1 MKYLNKKADEWMTP
15 IWYWKLIKDFI
26 QDKVVW
32 EPFYGSGQ
40 SCVDLAKYCSVHDT
54 RNQDFFE
61 ATVPEGIDFVLSN
74 PPYSTKIKIIN
85 RLEELGL
92 NYILLLPAHFM
103 FSQFWQKKCRTHPE
117 TYSMGLAPKRMGF
130 IKPGRTKPSL
140 APFNCCFF
148 FKGIDT
154 PGHFFYL

>member
-15 IWYWKLIKDFI
+15 IWYWDLIKDFI

-32 EPFYGSGQ
+32 EPFYGSWQ
-40 SCVDLAKYCSVHDT
+40 STVDLAKYCSVRDT

-61 ATVPEGIDFVLSN
+61 ASVPEGIDFVLSN

-85 RLEELGL
+85 RLEELEL
-92 NYILLLPAHFM
+92 NYILLLPAHFL
-103 FSQFWQKKCRTHPE
+103 FSQFWQKKCRADPE
-117 TYSMGLAPKRMGF
+117 TYSMGLAPKRIGF

-140 APFNCCFF
+140 APFNCAFF
-148 FKGIDT
+148 FKNIKT
-154 PGHFFYL
+154 PSYFFYL